1 MTLDLINFVP
11 NTKIKASEVNTNFSL
26 LNNELSTTQGT
37 VEQLNQTVTA
47 GVVPTGA
54 IFWFPIDTPP
64 NGYLICDGT
73 AVSRSTYAAL
83 YTVIGTKYGAGDG
96 TTTFNLPNLADGRF
110 VKGALS
116 AGYSE
121 DAVVGTHTHT
131 ALIDSVDAHTHNYDY
146 EGKSSGL
153 SSPTSPGGL
162 LDGLLTKNSSP
173 AAAKNTSDGG
183 GAHTHNITIYNNA
196 EGAENKPKSLSLLPC
211 IKY

>member
-11 NTKIKASEVNTNFSL
+11 NTKIKSSEVNSNFAQIGE
-26 LNNELSTTQGT
+26 ELSLTQGT
-37 VEQLNQTVTA
+37 VEQLNQTVSV

-83 YTVIGTKYGAGDG
+83 YTVIGTKYGTGDG

-116 AGYSE
+116 AGYPA
-121 DAVVGTHTHT
+121 DAVVGTHSHTGTIGGGVHQHTYGLASTHT
-131 ALIDSVDAHTHNYDY
+131 VQNYGYNYAPGASACDGVNISTEY
-146 EGKSSGL
+146 
-153 SSPTSPGGL
+153 TPGGE
-162 LDGLLTKNSSP
+162 
-173 AAAKNTSDGG
+173 
-183 GAHTHNITIYNNA
+183 GAHAHSLTIYNNA
-196 EGAENKPKSLSLLPC
+196 ENAVNAPKSLSLLPC